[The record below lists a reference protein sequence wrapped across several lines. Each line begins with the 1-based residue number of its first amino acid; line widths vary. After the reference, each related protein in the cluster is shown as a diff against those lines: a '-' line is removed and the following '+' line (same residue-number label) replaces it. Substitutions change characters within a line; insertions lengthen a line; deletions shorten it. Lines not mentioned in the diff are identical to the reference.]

1 MSFLFSLS
9 VCLCLIFLLL
19 SSLYWFNEQ
28 PQAHTVRPHANAYE
42 YQNPKVFVCGISL
55 SQCLFLSLSLWH
67 THTHTHTRT
76 TYEQISPSETIYW
89 YQLDSACVCSCGGK
103 AAQGLRVQ
111 SHIRNFYCGSMTCYW
126 TVNYL
131 KKVYMKSSK
140 LQCCHDYGHFFNLKI
155 SSSCTNNRPTV
166 NPVFLKRYY
175 NRELSKAKTKSKK
188 LWSC

>member
-1 MSFLFSLS
+1 MSFLFSRS

-19 SSLYWFNEQ
+19 SSQYWFNEQ

-42 YQNPKVFVCGISL
+42 YQKPKVFVCGISL
-55 SQCLFLSLSLWH
+55 SQYLFLSLSLWH
-67 THTHTHTRT
+67 THTHTHAPPMNRSHPRKPSTD
-76 TYEQISPSETIYW
+76 ISWTV
-89 YQLDSACVCSCGGK
+89 CVCSCGGK
-103 AAQGLRVQ
+103 AVQGLGVQ
-111 SHIRNFYCGSMTCYW
+111 SHITNFYCGSMTCYW

-131 KKVYMKSSK
+131 KTVYMKSSK
-140 LQCCHDYGHFFNLKI
+140 LQCCHDDGHFFNLKI
-155 SSSCTNNRPTV
+155 NSSCTNNRSTV